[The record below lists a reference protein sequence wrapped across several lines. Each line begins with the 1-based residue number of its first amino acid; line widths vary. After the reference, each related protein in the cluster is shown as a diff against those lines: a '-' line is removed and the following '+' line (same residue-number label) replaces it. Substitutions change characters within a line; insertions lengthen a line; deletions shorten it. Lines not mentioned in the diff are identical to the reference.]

1 MRIPLPST
9 LIAIAT
15 WALALNTQAA
25 DPGRFSLESVRID
38 INGGGHARGG
48 RFEIVASISPT
59 AAESPGTHR
68 YQMDA
73 AFILPITVI
82 QVPDAPELRI
92 LLLGDGN
99 IRLTWD
105 AESTGFIL
113 QGRNDATT
121 GEWENHPANPGQLD
135 GQLVVVLRTDQ
146 PHRMFRLSRVDG
158 VGR

>member
-1 MRIPLPST
+1 MKIPLPST
-9 LIAIAT
+9 LIAIVA
-15 WALALNTQAA
+15 WAFALSTQAA
-25 DPGRFSLESVRID
+25 DPVRFSLESVRID
-38 INGGGHARGG
+38 INGGGAARGG

-59 AAESPGTHR
+59 AAESSGNHR

-113 QGRNDATT
+113 QGRTDATS
-121 GEWENHPANPGQLD
+121 GGWEAHPTKPSELD
-135 GQLVVVLRTDQ
+135 GQHVVVLGADQ
-146 PHRMFRLSRVDG
+146 PHRMFRLSR
-158 VGR
+158 